1 MSIKLMVS
9 VTAVILAGFA
19 AQASTSASSTLS
31 KDFSPKTRTVGVDL
45 QPLFLALGGLGAKVD
60 YFATDKFSVGLSGVS
75 IRNRQMNTSDKD
87 ASATTTTYKLS
98 YSELNLNTRF
108 MMTGT
113 NFSDGAYLSPSIGYV
128 TTRISDYSIYSLDG
142 GFATPVATLLAGYQF
157 VNAQSGFRVTAGA
170 GYRLVQENTIVVKDS
185 SGKEI
190 LRDKSSNLNGL
201 ALDLGVGMM
210 F

>member
-1 MSIKLMVS
+1 MISI
-9 VTAVILAGFA
+9 TAVLLTGFA
-19 AQASTSASSTLS
+19 AQASTSTSSTLS

-45 QPLFLALGGLGAKVD
+45 QPLYLALGGLGAKVD

-75 IRNRQMNTSDKD
+75 IKDRQMGSSEKD
-87 ASATTTTYKLS
+87 ASSTNATYKLS

-128 TTRISDYSIYSLDG
+128 TTRISDYGVFGLDG
-142 GFATPVATLLAGYQF
+142 GLATPVATLLAGYQF
-157 VNAQSGFRVTAGA
+157 VNPQNGFRVNAGL
-170 GYRLVQENTIVVKDS
+170 GYRLVQANTIIVKDS

-201 ALDLGVGMM
+201 AIDLGIGMM